1 MGPVLLNLF
10 FPELGALSA
19 LTSSVIIGVVVT
31 LVGIAIIG
39 VAGGMKSASLSED
52 EKKEAVKDFNFPK
65 GLAIALLAGFMS
77 GCFNV
82 GLEFGKELNFGEL
95 THPMF
100 RTLPA
105 TLLVTVGGFLT
116 NAAYCLFQNSRNR
129 TFADYKDGKLWASN
143 ILFCAL
149 AGLLWYSQFFGL
161 SLGRSFFEPGGVMDT
176 LSFCILMALNV
187 TFSNVWGIVLKET
200 NAVIGDVSIF
210 DIENARMGSVGYRL
224 DPDLWGHG
232 YVTEALRAAVEFI
245 FTHTELDRLH
255 ATADVR
261 NTASN
266 RVLEKCGFVH
276 EGTIRHGKMVSVY
289 CDYHIW
295 GLLREDWEQMKAT
308 T

>member
-1 MGPVLLNLF
+1 MLNDYLTAKPTLETSRLILRPMTADDVPDLRRWLARDEIYTYWGRKASKGERE
-10 FPELGALSA
+10 PELMF
-19 LTSSVIIGVVVT
+19 I
-31 LVGIAIIG
+31 
-39 VAGGMKSASLSED
+39 D
-52 EKKEAVKDFNFPK
+52 PRPWVKRKPDPDFK
-65 GLAIALLAGFMS
+65 
-77 GCFNV
+77 
-82 GLEFGKELNFGEL
+82 
-95 THPMF
+95 
-100 RTLPA
+100 
-105 TLLVTVGGFLT
+105 
-116 NAAYCLFQNSRNR
+116 
-129 TFADYKDGKLWASN
+129 
-143 ILFCAL
+143 
-149 AGLLWYSQFFGL
+149 
-161 SLGRSFFEPGGVMDT
+161 
-176 LSFCILMALNV
+176 
-187 TFSNVWGIVLKET
+187 WGIVLKET

>member
-1 MGPVLLNLF
+1 MLNDYLTAKPTLETSRLILRSLVPEDAASLRRWLARDEIYTYWGRKASKGERE
-10 FPELGALSA
+10 PELMF
-19 LTSSVIIGVVVT
+19 I
-31 LVGIAIIG
+31 
-39 VAGGMKSASLSED
+39 D
-52 EKKEAVKDFNFPK
+52 PRPWVKRKPDPDFK
-65 GLAIALLAGFMS
+65 
-77 GCFNV
+77 
-82 GLEFGKELNFGEL
+82 
-95 THPMF
+95 
-100 RTLPA
+100 
-105 TLLVTVGGFLT
+105 
-116 NAAYCLFQNSRNR
+116 
-129 TFADYKDGKLWASN
+129 
-143 ILFCAL
+143 
-149 AGLLWYSQFFGL
+149 
-161 SLGRSFFEPGGVMDT
+161 
-176 LSFCILMALNV
+176 
-187 TFSNVWGIVLKET
+187 WGIVLKET
-200 NAVIGDVSIF
+200 NTVIGDVSIF

>member
-1 MGPVLLNLF
+1 MLNDYLTAKPTLETSRLILRSLVPEDADSLRRWLARDEIYTYWGRKASKGERE
-10 FPELGALSA
+10 PELMF
-19 LTSSVIIGVVVT
+19 I
-31 LVGIAIIG
+31 
-39 VAGGMKSASLSED
+39 D
-52 EKKEAVKDFNFPK
+52 PRPWVKRKPDPDFK
-65 GLAIALLAGFMS
+65 
-77 GCFNV
+77 
-82 GLEFGKELNFGEL
+82 
-95 THPMF
+95 
-100 RTLPA
+100 
-105 TLLVTVGGFLT
+105 
-116 NAAYCLFQNSRNR
+116 
-129 TFADYKDGKLWASN
+129 
-143 ILFCAL
+143 
-149 AGLLWYSQFFGL
+149 
-161 SLGRSFFEPGGVMDT
+161 
-176 LSFCILMALNV
+176 
-187 TFSNVWGIVLKET
+187 WGIVLKET